1 VRIKVE
7 RSGGFAGIPVTNEMD
22 GKDLPS
28 DLMTTA
34 KNIVARQK
42 SSSSTMKSTPKG
54 AADHYVYK
62 ISIINGASRRVI
74 ECNQYNIQDDLKS
87 LVKYVEKNSKKSKK

>member
-7 RSGGFAGIPVTNEMD
+7 RSGGFTGISVTSEMD

-42 SSSSTMKSTPKG
+42 SSSLPMKSTPKG
-54 AADHYVYK
+54 AADHYTYK
-62 ISIINGASRRVI
+62 ISIINGGSRRVI

-87 LVKYVEKNSKKSKK
+87 LVKYVEKNSKKDK

>member
-7 RSGGFAGIPVTNEMD
+7 RSGGFTGISVTSEMD

-28 DLMTTA
+28 ELMTTA
-34 KNIVARQK
+34 KKIMARQK
-42 SSSSTMKSTPKG
+42 SSSTMKSTPKG
-54 AADHYVYK
+54 AADHYTYK
-62 ISIINGASRRVI
+62 ISIINGGSRSVI

-87 LVKYVEKNSKKSKK
+87 LVKYVEKNSKKDK